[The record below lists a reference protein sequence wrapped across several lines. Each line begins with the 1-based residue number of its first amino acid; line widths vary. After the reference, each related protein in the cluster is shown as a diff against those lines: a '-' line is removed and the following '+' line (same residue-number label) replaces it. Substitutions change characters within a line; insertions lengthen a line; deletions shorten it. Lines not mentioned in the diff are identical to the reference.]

1 MKAQDFYSWCIEH
14 ERDNLLAEWN
24 YERNFQLSLI
34 KLLEVAIKKCGGNV
48 KKDMNGKPPLVI
60 GESLIDHVQYAKEL
74 IHWLKE

>member
-1 MKAQDFYSWCIEH
+1 MKGIIYWLSGIMNAIY
-14 ERDNLLAEWN
+14 
-24 YERNFQLSLI
+24 QLSLI